1 MLKKLRWKFV
11 LLIMVLLS
19 AVLGTALALQTGSA
33 LRQYREETDR
43 VLRAALARGEAVL
56 DPGHALLDGSPV
68 RDDELYTGIPAF
80 CAAVDREGR
89 VLLALS
95 YNAALDGDTL
105 TRALEAALDAGVS
118 SGQLRELNLRYL
130 IQPKGPWLE
139 LAFADLSW
147 EQSAVRRQ
155 VLTACLIFAGAL
167 AGFFAVSVLLSRW
180 LMRPVEE
187 SWRVR
192 QQFVADASH
201 ELKTPL
207 TVILTNA
214 ELLQEEDGGRF
225 AANVLTMARQMRELV
240 EGLLELARVDGGIP
254 EAAMERLDFSRLVSE
269 AVLPFEPL
277 FFEAGLT
284 LECQV
289 APHLEVRGS
298 AQRLRQAAEVLLD
311 NAQKY
316 TITGG
321 TVVLRLERRGRSCVL
336 SVFSPGEP
344 LSGEELR
351 NVFKRFCR
359 GDGARSRGGGYGLG
373 LAIAEGI
380 VSAHRGRI
388 WAEGGAGGTTFFIR
402 LPLES
407 V

>member
-1 MLKKLRWKFV
+1 MIRRLRVKFV
-11 LLIMVLLS
+11 CVNMAIALGMLCAIFATVLHFTRLS
-19 AVLGTALALQTGSA
+19 LASESLRSMEEAAVEPMGLRRPGEARLPCFTLRLGYRGELVAAGDGFYDLSDEAY
-33 LRQYREETDR
+33 LRR
-43 VLRAALARGEAVL
+43 VLAAALETGQPSGVL
-56 DPGHALLDGSPV
+56 EEDGL
-68 RDDELYTGIPAF
+68 RFCRTGPP
-80 CAAVDREGR
+80 D
-89 VLLALS
+89 
-95 YNAALDGDTL
+95 
-105 TRALEAALDAGVS
+105 
-118 SGQLRELNLRYL
+118 
-130 IQPKGPWLE
+130 
-139 LAFADLSW
+139 
-147 EQSAVRRQ
+147 RQ
-155 VLTACLIFAGAL
+155 VLVFADVSGERRTMEGLVRTCLLIGGGSL
-167 AGFFAVSVLLSRW
+167 AAFLLISLLLARWAV
-180 LMRPVEE
+180 RPVERAWE
-187 SWRVR
+187 QQR
-192 QQFVADASH
+192 QFVADASH

-225 AANVLTMARQMRELV
+225 AANILTMARQMRELV
-240 EGLLELARVDGGIP
+240 ECLLELARVDGGLP

-407 V
+407 D

>member
-1 MLKKLRWKFV
+1 MIRRLRVKFV
-11 LLIMVLLS
+11 CVNMAIALGMLCAIFATVLHFTRLS
-19 AVLGTALALQTGSA
+19 LASESLRAMEEAAVEPMGLRRPGEARLPCFTLRLGHRGELVAAGDGFYDLSDEAY
-33 LRQYREETDR
+33 LRR
-43 VLRAALARGEAVL
+43 VLAAALETGQPSGVL
-56 DPGHALLDGSPV
+56 EEDGL
-68 RDDELYTGIPAF
+68 RFCRTGPP
-80 CAAVDREGR
+80 D
-89 VLLALS
+89 
-95 YNAALDGDTL
+95 
-105 TRALEAALDAGVS
+105 
-118 SGQLRELNLRYL
+118 
-130 IQPKGPWLE
+130 
-139 LAFADLSW
+139 
-147 EQSAVRRQ
+147 RQ
-155 VLTACLIFAGAL
+155 VLVFADVSGERRTMEGLVRTCLLIGGGSL
-167 AGFFAVSVLLSRW
+167 AAFLLISLLLARWAV
-180 LMRPVEE
+180 RPVERAWE
-187 SWRVR
+187 QQR
-192 QQFVADASH
+192 QFVADASH

-240 EGLLELARVDGGIP
+240 EGLLELARVDGGLP

-344 LSGEELR
+344 LSEEELR

-359 GDGARSRGGGYGLG
+359 GGGARSRGGGYGLG

>member
-1 MLKKLRWKFV
+1 MIRRLRVKFV
-11 LLIMVLLS
+11 CVNMAIALGMLCAIFATVLHFTRLS
-19 AVLGTALALQTGSA
+19 LASESLRSMEEAAVEPMGLRRPGEARLPCFTLRLGYRGELVAAGDGFYDLSDEAY
-33 LRQYREETDR
+33 LRR
-43 VLRAALARGEAVL
+43 VLAAALETGQPSGVL
-56 DPGHALLDGSPV
+56 EEDGL
-68 RDDELYTGIPAF
+68 RF
-80 CAAVDREGR
+80 C
-89 VLLALS
+89 
-95 YNAALDGDTL
+95 
-105 TRALEAALDAGVS
+105 RA
-118 SGQLRELNLRYL
+118 
-130 IQPKGPWLE
+130 GPP
-139 LAFADLSW
+139 D
-147 EQSAVRRQ
+147 RQ
-155 VLTACLIFAGAL
+155 VLVFADVSGERRTMEGLVRTCLLIGGGSL
-167 AGFFAVSVLLSRW
+167 AAFLLISLLLARWAV
-180 LMRPVEE
+180 RPVERAWE
-187 SWRVR
+187 QQR
-192 QQFVADASH
+192 QFVADASH

-311 NAQKY
+311 NARKY
-316 TITGG
+316 AGSGG
-321 TVVLRLERRGRSCVL
+321 TVVLHLERRGRSCVL

>member
-1 MLKKLRWKFV
+1 MIRRLRVKFV
-11 LLIMVLLS
+11 CVNMAIALGMLCAIFATVLHFTRLS
-19 AVLGTALALQTGSA
+19 LASESLRSMEEAAVEPMGLRRPGEARLPCFTLRLGHRGELVAAGDGFYDLSDEAY
-33 LRQYREETDR
+33 LRR
-43 VLRAALARGEAVL
+43 VLAAALETGQPSGVL
-56 DPGHALLDGSPV
+56 EEDGL
-68 RDDELYTGIPAF
+68 RFCRTGPP
-80 CAAVDREGR
+80 D
-89 VLLALS
+89 
-95 YNAALDGDTL
+95 
-105 TRALEAALDAGVS
+105 
-118 SGQLRELNLRYL
+118 
-130 IQPKGPWLE
+130 
-139 LAFADLSW
+139 
-147 EQSAVRRQ
+147 RQ
-155 VLTACLIFAGAL
+155 VLVFADVSGERRTMEGLVRTCLLIGGGSL
-167 AGFFAVSVLLSRW
+167 AAFLLISLLLARWAV
-180 LMRPVEE
+180 RPVERAWE
-187 SWRVR
+187 QQR
-192 QQFVADASH
+192 QFVADASH

-225 AANVLTMARQMRELV
+225 AANILTMARQMRELV

-407 V
+407 D

>member
-1 MLKKLRWKFV
+1 
-11 LLIMVLLS
+11 
-19 AVLGTALALQTGSA
+19 
-33 LRQYREETDR
+33 
-43 VLRAALARGEAVL
+43 
-56 DPGHALLDGSPV
+56 
-68 RDDELYTGIPAF
+68 
-80 CAAVDREGR
+80 
-89 VLLALS
+89 
-95 YNAALDGDTL
+95 
-105 TRALEAALDAGVS
+105 
-118 SGQLRELNLRYL
+118 
-130 IQPKGPWLE
+130 
-139 LAFADLSW
+139 
-147 EQSAVRRQ
+147 
-155 VLTACLIFAGAL
+155 
-167 AGFFAVSVLLSRW
+167 
-180 LMRPVEE
+180 
-187 SWRVR
+187 
-192 QQFVADASH
+192 
-201 ELKTPL
+201 
-207 TVILTNA
+207 
-214 ELLQEEDGGRF
+214 
-225 AANVLTMARQMRELV
+225 
-240 EGLLELARVDGGIP
+240 
-254 EAAMERLDFSRLVSE
+254 MERLDFSRLVSE

-311 NAQKY
+311 NARKY
-316 TITGG
+316 AGSGG
-321 TVVLRLERRGRSCVL
+321 TVVLHLERRGRSCVL

-407 V
+407 D

>member
-1 MLKKLRWKFV
+1 MIRRLRVKFV
-11 LLIMVLLS
+11 CVNMAIALGMLCAIFATVLHFTRLS
-19 AVLGTALALQTGSA
+19 LASESLRSMEEAAVEPMGLRRPGEARLPCFTLRLGHRGELVAAGDGFYDLSDEAY
-33 LRQYREETDR
+33 LRR
-43 VLRAALARGEAVL
+43 VLAAALETGQPSGVL
-56 DPGHALLDGSPV
+56 EEDGL
-68 RDDELYTGIPAF
+68 RFCRTGPP
-80 CAAVDREGR
+80 D
-89 VLLALS
+89 
-95 YNAALDGDTL
+95 
-105 TRALEAALDAGVS
+105 
-118 SGQLRELNLRYL
+118 
-130 IQPKGPWLE
+130 
-139 LAFADLSW
+139 
-147 EQSAVRRQ
+147 RQ
-155 VLTACLIFAGAL
+155 VLVFADVSGERRTMEGLVRTCLLIGGGSL
-167 AGFFAVSVLLSRW
+167 AAFLLISLLLARWAV
-180 LMRPVEE
+180 RPVERAWE
-187 SWRVR
+187 QQR
-192 QQFVADASH
+192 QFVADASH

-225 AANVLTMARQMRELV
+225 AANILTMARQMRELV

-321 TVVLRLERRGRSCVL
+321 TVVLRRERRGRSCVL

-407 V
+407 D

>member
-1 MLKKLRWKFV
+1 MYSQDKQP
-11 LLIMVLLS
+11 I
-19 AVLGTALALQTGSA
+19 
-33 LRQYREETDR
+33 
-43 VLRAALARGEAVL
+43 
-56 DPGHALLDGSPV
+56 
-68 RDDELYTGIPAF
+68 
-80 CAAVDREGR
+80 
-89 VLLALS
+89 
-95 YNAALDGDTL
+95 
-105 TRALEAALDAGVS
+105 ALE
-118 SGQLRELNLRYL
+118 ELNIRDF
-130 IQPKGPWLE
+130 IP
-139 LAFADLSW
+139 
-147 EQSAVRRQ
+147 
-155 VLTACLIFAGAL
+155 
-167 AGFFAVSVLLSRW
+167 
-180 LMRPVEE
+180 
-187 SWRVR
+187 
-192 QQFVADASH
+192 
-201 ELKTPL
+201 
-207 TVILTNA
+207 
-214 ELLQEEDGGRF
+214 LQEEDGGRF

-321 TVVLRLERRGRSCVL
+321 TVVLRRERRGRSCVL

>member
-1 MLKKLRWKFV
+1 MIRRLRVKFV
-11 LLIMVLLS
+11 CVNMAIALGMLCAIFATVLHFTRLS
-19 AVLGTALALQTGSA
+19 LASESLRAMEEAAVEPMGLRRPGEAGLPCFTLRLGHRGELVAAGDGFYDLSDEAY
-33 LRQYREETDR
+33 LRR
-43 VLRAALARGEAVL
+43 VLAAALETGQPSGVL
-56 DPGHALLDGSPV
+56 EDVGL
-68 RDDELYTGIPAF
+68 RFCWTGPP
-80 CAAVDREGR
+80 D
-89 VLLALS
+89 
-95 YNAALDGDTL
+95 
-105 TRALEAALDAGVS
+105 
-118 SGQLRELNLRYL
+118 
-130 IQPKGPWLE
+130 
-139 LAFADLSW
+139 
-147 EQSAVRRQ
+147 RQ
-155 VLTACLIFAGAL
+155 VLVFADVSGERRTMEGLVRTCLLIGGGSL
-167 AGFFAVSVLLSRW
+167 AAFLLISLLLAWWAV
-180 LMRPVEE
+180 RPVEWAWE
-187 SWRVR
+187 QQR
-192 QQFVADASH
+192 QFVADASH

-225 AANVLTMARQMRELV
+225 AANILTMARQMRELV
-240 EGLLELARVDGGIP
+240 EGLLELARVDGGLP

-289 APHLEVRGS
+289 EPHLEVRGS

-316 TITGG
+316 AITGG

-359 GDGARSRGGGYGLG
+359 GDGARSRSGGYGLG
-373 LAIAEGI
+373 LAIASGI